1 MDSDI
6 KQKEIPDRLTPEK
19 IKFYKYLLE
28 KATPYTEEEVEEIGV
43 DSTDYDIDRMLA
55 YNAKWLLTQYGLL

>member
-1 MDSDI
+1 M
-6 KQKEIPDRLTPEK
+6 
-19 IKFYKYLLE
+19 E